1 MSDHDHDEDE
11 DGEHDAHGHHHD
23 HGGGGHGEA
32 PHEPAP
38 PEPRF
43 RPPSPEMVVR
53 GTALAGLAVA
63 AGWGAVSAMRASVL
77 FAPLSAVLGATSV
90 LAGWAAAIHLT
101 GGEKFDDHPFV

>member
-1 MSDHDHDEDE
+1 MSEHEH
-11 DGEHDAHGHHHD
+11 GHDAHGHDGHGHD
-23 HGGGGHGEA
+23 HDPHGGA

-43 RPPSPEMVVR
+43 RPPSMEMVVR

-63 AGWGAVSAMRASVL
+63 AGWGAVSAIRASLL
-77 FAPLSAVLGATSV
+77 FAPLSAVLGAAGL

>member
-1 MSDHDHDEDE
+1 MSEQEHDHDEDE
-11 DGEHDAHGHHHD
+11 HDEHGHP
-23 HGGGGHGEA
+23 HGHGEGGHGEA

-43 RPPSPEMVVR
+43 RPPSVEMVAR

-63 AGWGAVSAMRASVL
+63 AGWGAVSAARSSLL
-77 FAPLSAVLGATSV
+77 FVPLSVVLGATGL

>member
-1 MSDHDHDEDE
+1 MSTLDEHEDE
-11 DGEHDAHGHHHD
+11 AHEHGHEHE
-23 HGGGGHGEA
+23 GGHHGA

-53 GTALAGLAVA
+53 GAALGGLAVA
-63 AGWGAVSAMRASVL
+63 AGWGAISAVKASAFL
-77 FAPLSAVLGATSV
+77 APVGAVLGVASL

>member
-1 MSDHDHDEDE
+1 MTESEQFGHLNGEAHDHPHE
-11 DGEHDAHGHHHD
+11 AA
-23 HGGGGHGEA
+23 HGEA

-43 RPPSPEMVVR
+43 QPPSVEMVVR
-53 GTALAGLAVA
+53 GAALAGVAVA
-63 AGWGAVSAMRASVL
+63 AGWGALSAMRTSTL
-77 FAPLSAVLGATSV
+77 LAPVSAVLTVVSI